1 LPNTQNL
8 NKDAS
13 FMRFCQVARRG
24 TTLAQAEQRR
34 STRGE
39 ADLLIKRVATPFE
52 AMPQKQKGVGCR
64 CGVATRSKK
73 SSLINKE

>member
-1 LPNTQNL
+1 
-8 NKDAS
+8 
-13 FMRFCQVARRG
+13 M
-24 TTLAQAEQRR
+24 LALVDKRR

-64 CGVATRSKK
+64 CGVATRIKEL
-73 SSLINKE
+73 SSINKE